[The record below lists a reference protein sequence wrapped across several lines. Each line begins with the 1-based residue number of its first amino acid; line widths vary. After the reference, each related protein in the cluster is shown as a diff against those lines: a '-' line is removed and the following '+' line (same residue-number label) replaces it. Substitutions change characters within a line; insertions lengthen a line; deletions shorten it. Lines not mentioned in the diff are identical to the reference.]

1 MTFDRFAVRSRPRL
15 STGFVAT
22 SALWALLVTAG
33 VPTPGR
39 AAPVYDVVLTGG
51 RVMDPESG
59 LDRVANVAIKDGKV
73 MRIAGTPLDGLELV
87 DVSGLVVAPGF
98 IDLHAHGQNTTS
110 RLYQAR
116 DGVTTALDLEAGAFP
131 VAAFFADQTEG
142 SPIHYGVAVGHIP
155 ARIRLKHGVDVV
167 HPLVTPATRT
177 GIKATVLG
185 WLRWLLDPREYA
197 EEAATAAELTQLEAL
212 IRQGLDEGGIGVGF
226 GLDYTPAATSEEF
239 RRVAALAAER
249 GQAVFVHMRGGRDPG
264 DQSPLTEVL
273 DVARATGVAAHVVH
287 ITSSGL
293 GRTDA
298 YLAAIDAAR
307 GAGLDVTT
315 EVYPYTAASTQIE
328 SAFFDEGWRERT
340 GADYGDLQWP
350 PTDERLT
357 AESFARYRAEGGDVI
372 LHMMTEDMVTT
383 ALAHPGVLVASDG
396 IPLFGGGEHPRGVG
410 TFSRVLG
417 RYVREKGTLELMDAL
432 SRMTLLP
439 ARRLE
444 AFVPAMRGKGR
455 IRVGADADITVFDPQ
470 KVIDRATFE
479 DSRRF
484 SEGIE
489 HVLVDG
495 VFVVR
500 GGDSVDGAR
509 PGRPLRTTDAITR

>member
-1 MTFDRFAVRSRPRL
+1 
-15 STGFVAT
+15 
-22 SALWALLVTAG
+22 
-33 VPTPGR
+33 
-39 AAPVYDVVLTGG
+39 
-51 RVMDPESG
+51 
-59 LDRVANVAIKDGKV
+59 
-73 MRIAGTPLDGLELV
+73 
-87 DVSGLVVAPGF
+87 
-98 IDLHAHGQNTTS
+98 
-110 RLYQAR
+110 
-116 DGVTTALDLEAGAFP
+116 
-131 VAAFFADQTEG
+131 
-142 SPIHYGVAVGHIP
+142 
-155 ARIRLKHGVDVV
+155 
-167 HPLVTPATRT
+167 
-177 GIKATVLG
+177 
-185 WLRWLLDPREYA
+185 
-197 EEAATAAELTQLEAL
+197 
-212 IRQGLDEGGIGVGF
+212 
-226 GLDYTPAATSEEF
+226 
-239 RRVAALAAER
+239 
-249 GQAVFVHMRGGRDPG
+249 
-264 DQSPLTEVL
+264 
-273 DVARATGVAAHVVH
+273 
-287 ITSSGL
+287 
-293 GRTDA
+293 
-298 YLAAIDAAR
+298 
-307 GAGLDVTT
+307 
-315 EVYPYTAASTQIE
+315 
-328 SAFFDEGWRERT
+328 
-340 GADYGDLQWP
+340 
-350 PTDERLT
+350 
-357 AESFARYRAEGGDVI
+357 VI